1 MGINKQKNRKMDAG
15 TGLTLLGSAIG
26 GAKILEKLLGPTS
39 EYIGEAIKEWTEK
52 KVNNVQRIFKNA
64 EEKLGSRINEP
75 GRVPPK
81 ILKAVLGDGAWC
93 EEELQADYFG
103 GILASSRSGV
113 SRDDRGAYIIS
124 IISKLS
130 SYQLRTHYLF
140 YHSLKQHFNGH
151 DLNIGTSSDRGKMRI
166 YIPITSWIESM
177 DLQLDEINNLHQI
190 FQHAI
195 WGLNKEQLIDT
206 FKYGDPEDMICKKAS
221 IYGVEFN
228 PSQLGVEIFLWAYGE
243 GRKQN
248 NDFFKTN
255 MNFKIIDGF
264 RLSPT
269 HKSVE

>member
-1 MGINKQKNRKMDAG
+1 MDAV
-15 TGLTLLGSAIG
+15 TGLTILGSAIG
-26 GAKILEKLLGPTS
+26 GAKVVEKLLGPTS

-52 KVNNVQRIFKNA
+52 KVKNTQRIFKNA
-64 EEKLGSRINEP
+64 EEKLGTRINEP
-75 GRVPPK
+75 GKVPPK
-81 ILKAVLGDGAWC
+81 ILKGVLEEGAWC

-140 YHSLKQHFNGH
+140 YHALKQHFNGQ
-151 DLNIGTSSDRGKMRI
+151 DMNIGISSDRGKMRI
-166 YIPITSWIESM
+166 FIPITSWIESM
-177 DLQLDEINNLHQI
+177 DLQPNEMENLHQI

-195 WGLNKEQLIDT
+195 WGLNREQLIDT
-206 FKYGDPEDMICKKAS
+206 FQYGNPEDMKCKEAKL
-221 IYGVEFN
+221 YGVEFN

-248 NDFFKTN
+248 NDFFKVN
-255 MNFKIIDGF
+255 MNFKNIEGF
-264 RLSPT
+264 RLSKT
-269 HKSVE
+269 YKSFN